1 MGFCQAVYATH
12 VQRQFPVDQHFDP
25 VVLVWFS
32 ARTRTLP
39 SSSACRVRHFGR
51 VHVRMVGTLDGGS
64 FKRERDPTGPGI
76 YNDIMEDVRPV
87 TVPYSALHRV
97 NL

>member
-1 MGFCQAVYATH
+1 
-12 VQRQFPVDQHFDP
+12 
-25 VVLVWFS
+25 
-32 ARTRTLP
+32 
-39 SSSACRVRHFGR
+39 
-51 VHVRMVGTLDGGS
+51 MVGTLDGGS